1 MKFSKIKG
9 VIFIIIHVVKPGDS
23 IYKISEMYGVP
34 PAKLITDN
42 QLSNILIPG
51 QAIVVDTPIQYHVVI
66 PGESLYTIAQK
77 YNITVEDII
86 QANPN
91 LNNSYVIY
99 PGQTLIIKPGK
110 LGTIEVN
117 GYAYP
122 NIDMDVLDKTLEYL
136 TYLSIFSYEANIDG
150 TLDLIDDEAL
160 IEAAENQGV
169 APIMVVT
176 NKNFSSYVASEL
188 LNNYDVQTNLLNNI
202 VYVLDTKGYY
212 GLNIDFEYIYPK
224 DREAYNEFL
233 KRTTELLEPMGYKVF
248 TSLAPKISGD
258 QKGILY
264 EAHDYKAQGEIVD
277 RIIPMTYEWGYTY
290 GPPMAVAPLSEVK
303 KVLDY
308 ATTVIPPEKILM
320 GIPNYGYDWELPWER
335 GDSASA
341 ISNLTAVDRAIS
353 EGTNIKFDEKAK
365 SPYYNYYDS
374 EGTQHVVWFEDA
386 RSIMEKLLL
395 VDMYDLA
402 GISYWTINSFFPQ
415 NWVVLESM
423 YDIEK
428 IDF

>member
-1 MKFSKIKG
+1 M
-9 VIFIIIHVVKPGDS
+9 IIHVVKPGDS
-23 IYKISEMYGVP
+23 IYKISQMYGVQP
-34 PAKLITDN
+34 SKIISDN
-42 QLSNILIPG
+42 QLSNLLIPG
-51 QAIVVDTPIQYHVVI
+51 QAIVIDTPIQYHIVKR
-66 PGESLYTIAQK
+66 GESLYTIAQK
-77 YNITVEDII
+77 YNITVEDIML
-86 QANPN
+86 ANPN
-91 LNNSYVIY
+91 LNNSSVIY

-122 NIDMDVLDKTLEYL
+122 NINMEVLDKTLQYL

-150 TLDLIDDEAL
+150 TLDLIDDEPL

-188 LNNYDVQTNLLNNI
+188 LNNYEAQTNLLNNI

-212 GLNIDFEYIYPK
+212 GLNIDFEYLYPK
-224 DREAYNEFL
+224 DREAYNKFL
-233 KRTTELLEPMGYKVF
+233 ERTTELLEPMGYKVF

-258 QKGILY
+258 QKGVLY

-320 GIPNYGYDWELPWER
+320 GIPNYGYDWELPWEQ
-335 GDSASA
+335 GDRAST
-341 ISNLTAVDRAIS
+341 ISNLSAIDRAIS
-353 EGTNIKFDEKAK
+353 EGTFIKFDEKAK

-374 EGTQHVVWFEDA
+374 EGIKHVVWFEDA
-386 RSIMEKLLL
+386 RSIVEKLLL
-395 VDMYDLA
+395 VDIYDLA
-402 GISYWTINSFFPQ
+402 GVSYWTIGSYFPQ
-415 NWVVLESM
+415 NWLILDSM
-423 YDIEK
+423 YDIAK
-428 IDF
+428 IEY